1 MPIKYNF
8 SNKQRVL
15 LKKKRA
21 LLYSNYI
28 KTLKSK
34 KKQKK
39 QQNRVVK
46 KTPLPHRFP
55 MSNPTIPIFI
65 IVHDRLQ
72 FLKKLVSSLQNIR
85 TPYNIIFHDVAT
97 TYLPTLEYLE
107 KMKEEGHTVYR
118 SSVNNHKTVLN
129 SVKDYLKKNPQYK
142 FFVITDHDIELKNVP
157 GDILQYFSWLLV
169 KFFRQVQKV
178 GCGLRIDNIPNSYP
192 NKFSGGHKNKGVIKW
207 ESRWWKNPKRTIW
220 KRRLQKI
227 YFNKIDTTFALYSRN
242 NIPPYHNF
250 PGKAIR
256 CGKPYSALHLDW
268 YITKKNITPDQEYY
282 IKHKYKTSNWS
293 NI

>member
-85 TPYNIIFHDVAT
+85 TPYKIIFHDVAT

-107 KMKEEGHTVYR
+107 KMKKDGHTVYR

-169 KFFRQVQKV
+169 KFSRQVQKE
-178 GCGLRIDNIPNSYP
+178 G
-192 NKFSGGHKNKGVIKW
+192 
-207 ESRWWKNPKRTIW
+207 
-220 KRRLQKI
+220 
-227 YFNKIDTTFALYSRN
+227 
-242 NIPPYHNF
+242 
-250 PGKAIR
+250 
-256 CGKPYSALHLDW
+256 
-268 YITKKNITPDQEYY
+268 
-282 IKHKYKTSNWS
+282 
-293 NI
+293 